1 MISSDLCFNMAY
13 PKLFMLIQT
22 LAPACTVNPGYSGQ
36 ILVTSPPSAGSPQ
49 EDEEGITAHGW
60 VSWASK

>member
-22 LAPACTVNPGYSGQ
+22 LAPGCTVSPGYSGQ
-36 ILVTSPPSAGSPQ
+36 ILVTSPSAGSPQ
-49 EDEEGITAHGW
+49 EDEEGITAHGG
-60 VSWASK
+60 VS